1 MTKRRSFLK
10 SLVAAPVA
18 LAPAAYSFAQEISPD
33 TIWDKETDV
42 VVVGFGGA
50 GAAAAIASVQGGPK
64 RNINAQVLNALDEPI
79 PHLFCAGELGSI
91 WGTIYQGSSNIAEC
105 LVFGR
110 IAGRQAA
117 QTKNWQ

>member
-50 GAAAAIASVQGGPK
+50 GAAAAIASVQGGAKTLILEKMPQGGG
-64 RNINAQVLNALDEPI
+64 NTA
-79 PHLFCAGELGSI
+79 CAGGGFIIPKS
-91 WGTIYQGSSNIAEC
+91 
-105 LVFGR
+105 
-110 IAGRQAA
+110 
-117 QTKNWQ
+117 

>member
-42 VVVGFGGA
+42 VVVGSA
-50 GAAAAIASVQGGPK
+50 EQ
-64 RNINAQVLNALDEPI
+64 EPLL
-79 PHLFCAGELGSI
+79 PLLLS
-91 WGTIYQGSSNIAEC
+91 
-105 LVFGR
+105 R
-110 IAGRQAA
+110 AA
-117 QTKNWQ
+117 QKL